1 MSDPVPNLPDAKPPS
16 GEAFVWFTG
25 VGLLCGLAMVALLVG
40 VIVTQGLQAFGTPAV
55 ARTELA
61 DGRVLL
67 GPLAQT
73 RLKPGTPAVEERL
86 ERQYQVGLR
95 EVNGQ
100 SYVWVDESLVRGESF
115 PPDALVLERLE
126 NGAAFLLPQGLRRKD
141 GTLVSAKSETFLPA
155 LAAAVDASA
164 AIRARVE
171 SIERGRIGDVNAAMQ
186 DAKIAL
192 RKAEDRRG
200 DVAAAR
206 ARVDALEAE
215 YRVLAEEARAA
226 RATDTGDILVAVDGA
241 GRVVEVPAAAI
252 VRFWQPNLMGWFD
265 KLGLALERLW
275 EFVSGE
281 PREANT
287 EGGLLPALFGTLVM
301 TVFMSVMVTPF
312 GVIAAIY
319 LREYARQGPVLR
331 LVRISVNNLA
341 GVPSIVFGVF
351 GLGFF
356 VYVLGGTVD
365 QLFFSDQ
372 LRYNNNTPVFGTGGL
387 LWASLTLAL
396 MTLPVVIVATEEALA
411 AVPRG
416 MREASL
422 ACGASKWQTIRSV
435 VLPASAP
442 GILTG
447 VILAMARGAG
457 EVAPLMIVGVVK
469 LAPTLP
475 LDGQFPFL
483 HLDRK
488 FMHLGFHIYDLGFQS
503 PDSDAARPMVF
514 ASTLLLLCLVV
525 VLNLGAIS
533 IRNRLRER
541 YKTAAF

>member
-1 MSDPVPNLPDAKPPS
+1 MSDPVPNLPDAKPPA

-115 PPDALVLERLE
+115 PPDALALERLE

-141 GTLVSAKSETFLPA
+141 GTLVPAKSETFLPA
-155 LAAAVDASA
+155 LAAAVEASA

-226 RATDTGDILVAVDGA
+226 RATDTGDVLVAVDGA

-301 TVFMSVMVTPF
+301 TVFMSAVVTPF

>member
-192 RKAEDRRG
+192 RKAG
-200 DVAAAR
+200 
-206 ARVDALEAE
+206 
-215 YRVLAEEARAA
+215 
-226 RATDTGDILVAVDGA
+226 ATPPT
-241 GRVVEVPAAAI
+241 
-252 VRFWQPNLMGWFD
+252 
-265 KLGLALERLW
+265 
-275 EFVSGE
+275 
-281 PREANT
+281 
-287 EGGLLPALFGTLVM
+287 
-301 TVFMSVMVTPF
+301 
-312 GVIAAIY
+312 
-319 LREYARQGPVLR
+319 
-331 LVRISVNNLA
+331 
-341 GVPSIVFGVF
+341 
-351 GLGFF
+351 
-356 VYVLGGTVD
+356 
-365 QLFFSDQ
+365 
-372 LRYNNNTPVFGTGGL
+372 
-387 LWASLTLAL
+387 LTL
-396 MTLPVVIVATEEALA
+396 P
-411 AVPRG
+411 
-416 MREASL
+416 S
-422 ACGASKWQTIRSV
+422 
-435 VLPASAP
+435 
-442 GILTG
+442 
-447 VILAMARGAG
+447 
-457 EVAPLMIVGVVK
+457 
-469 LAPTLP
+469 
-475 LDGQFPFL
+475 
-483 HLDRK
+483 
-488 FMHLGFHIYDLGFQS
+488 
-503 PDSDAARPMVF
+503 
-514 ASTLLLLCLVV
+514 
-525 VLNLGAIS
+525 
-533 IRNRLRER
+533 
-541 YKTAAF
+541 